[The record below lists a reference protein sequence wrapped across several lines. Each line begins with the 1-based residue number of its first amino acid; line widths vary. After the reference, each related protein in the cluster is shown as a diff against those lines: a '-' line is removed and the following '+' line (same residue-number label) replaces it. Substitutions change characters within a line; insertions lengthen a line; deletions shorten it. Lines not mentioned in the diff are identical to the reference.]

1 MCENPVPCAC
11 TLEKRSAAR
20 REHIERHASLAR
32 LGFDLYAAGQ
42 ITEEERDLLLYQSE
56 REWDDAIHIA
66 CPDDPLVSLCGLR
79 GRNLADLPERPGG
92 MEGCWTCL
100 IKADSL
106 APKEAVAA

>member
-56 REWDDAIHIA
+56 REWTTPSTSRAPTILLSRSVA
-66 CPDDPLVSLCGLR
+66 CVGEISR
-79 GRNLADLPERPGG
+79 IYRSVPEEWR
-92 MEGCWTCL
+92 
-100 IKADSL
+100 
-106 APKEAVAA
+106 VAGHA